1 MPGVFIFTATGE
13 MPERLNGTVSKTV
26 WRFMRHEGSNPSLS
40 AVPVNGLIII
50 CLRILG
56 EQIRQQKLKI
66 KFPCTNLLLCS
77 LGIQYIRR
85 SSRLDVEEV
94 GFDDYFLTSFGSDF
108 IDACTGLKMIT
119 I

>member
-1 MPGVFIFTATGE
+1 
-13 MPERLNGTVSKTV
+13 
-26 WRFMRHEGSNPSLS
+26 
-40 AVPVNGLIII
+40 
-50 CLRILG
+50 
-56 EQIRQQKLKI
+56 
-66 KFPCTNLLLCS
+66 